1 MEKIIARLERI
12 QTKNITDWEKGFMES
27 LLGQVNK
34 GHKLSQK
41 QLEILS
47 KTENKHSDEAV
58 AKRNAWQAQ
67 WDDKK
72 QEIAVICA
80 HYYLGAGYFSDLA
93 RNLISNEKFIPTEKQ
108 FNAMCKNKYA
118 QKVIDATFAEP
129 KYEVGSMVSIRK
141 TCGADA
147 YLGRYPLRQ
156 MVEAPVIIV
165 GVGNKP
171 VLSASKGAKVYQILP
186 IGTAE
191 AYYIEERHL
200 KRFKK
205 PKKRSDQIGSQDEIL
220 F

>member
-1 MEKIIARLERI
+1 MEKITARLEAI
-12 QTKNITDWEKGFMES
+12 QTKNITKWEKGFMES
-27 LLGQVNK
+27 LLEQVNK
-34 GHKLSQK
+34 GYNLSQK

-47 KTENKHSDEAV
+47 RTENKHSDEAV

-80 HYYLGAGYFSDLA
+80 HYYIESGYYTGLA
-93 RNLISNEKFIPTEKQ
+93 RDILDKEDFVPTEKQ

-186 IGTAE
+186 IGSAE

>member
-27 LLGQVNK
+27 LLQQVNK
-34 GHKLSQK
+34 GYKLSQK

-58 AKRNAWQAQ
+58 AKRNAWHSQ

-72 QEIAVICA
+72 REIAVICA
-80 HYYLGAGYFSDLA
+80 HYYQNAGYYTGLA
-93 RNLISNEKFIPTEKQ
+93 KDILNNEKFIPTEKQ
-108 FNAMCKNKYA
+108 FKSMCQNKYA
-118 QKVIDATFAEP
+118 QKVIDATFEKP

-147 YLGRYPLRQ
+147 YTSRYPLRQ
-156 MVEAPVIIV
+156 MIETPVIIV
-165 GVGNKP
+165 GVGDKP

-186 IGTAE
+186 IGSAK

-205 PKKRSDQIGSQDEIL
+205 PKKRSEKIGSQDEVL

>member
-27 LLGQVNK
+27 LLQQVSK
-34 GHKLSQK
+34 GSNLSQK
-41 QLEILS
+41 QLDILS

-58 AKRNAWQAQ
+58 AKRNAWQSQ
-67 WDDKK
+67 WGDDKR
-72 QEIAVICA
+72 EIAVICA
-80 HYYLGAGYFSDLA
+80 HYYLNAGYFTGLA
-93 RNLISNEKFIPTEKQ
+93 KDILENEKFIPTEKQ
-108 FNAMCKNKYA
+108 FNAMCLNKYA
-118 QKVIDATFAEP
+118 RKVIDATRAEP

-165 GVGNKP
+165 GVGDKP

-186 IGTAE
+186 IGSAE

-205 PKKRSDQIGSQDEIL
+205 PKKRSEKIGSQDEVL